1 MATKKK
7 PPQATS
13 YDRQLQR
20 LVARFE
26 EATGAKAVNLDDV
39 VLWAEQ
45 KGEFQVTVGQ
55 MRKKFARDLARA
67 LSKEYIENDDGEPVR
82 KRQPF
87 RTETQLTLWKM
98 IDDMSPDEMRVSY
111 QITRSRVGG
120 EVFQKQ
126 RDIDYYNKKI
136 NPGDPIET
144 SWDYDS
150 DINDRKH
157 STEYHDGTEETH

>member
-1 MATKKK
+1 MTVRKKS
-7 PPQATS
+7 PQTTS
-13 YDRQLQR
+13 YDRKIQK

-26 EATGAKAVNLDDV
+26 QETGAKAVDLDDF

-45 KGEFQVTVGQ
+45 QGEFKVTMGQ
-55 MRKKFARDLARA
+55 MRKKFARDVARA
-67 LSKEYIENDDGEPVR
+67 LSKEYIENENGEPVR
-82 KRQPF
+82 RRQPF
-87 RTETQLTLWKM
+87 RTETQLTLWKI

-126 RDIDYYNKKI
+126 RDIDYYNKNI

-157 STEYHDGTEETH
+157 PTDYTPEP